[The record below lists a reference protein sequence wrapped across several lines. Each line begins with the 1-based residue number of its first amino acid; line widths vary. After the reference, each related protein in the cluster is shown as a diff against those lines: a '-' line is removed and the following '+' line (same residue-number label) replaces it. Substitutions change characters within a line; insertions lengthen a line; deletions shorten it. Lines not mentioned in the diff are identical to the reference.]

1 MKILVKL
8 YNTNKYDLNS
18 VVIKKVELEEVEKV
32 SVETIEDNKIID
44 LGFDEVDPYK
54 EYCVIIFKN
63 KEKSYYRN
71 SMVDLFYI

>member
-8 YNTNKYDLNS
+8 YNTSKYDLNS
-18 VVIKKVELEEVEKV
+18 VVIKKVELEVEKV
-32 SVETIEDNKIID
+32 NVETIEDDKIIA
-44 LGFDEVDPYK
+44 LGFDEVDPCK
-54 EYCVIIFKN
+54 EYCVITFKN

>member
-18 VVIKKVELEEVEKV
+18 VVIKKVELEVEKV
-32 SVETIEDNKIID
+32 SVETIEDDKIIA
-44 LGFDEVDPYK
+44 LGFDEVDPHK
-54 EYCVIIFKN
+54 EYCVITFKN

>member
-18 VVIKKVELEEVEKV
+18 VVIKKVELEVEKV
-32 SVETIEDNKIID
+32 NIETIEDDKIIA

-54 EYCVIIFKN
+54 EYCVITFKN

>member
-18 VVIKKVELEEVEKV
+18 VVIKKVELEVEKV

-54 EYCVIIFKN
+54 EYCVITFKN

>member
-8 YNTNKYDLNS
+8 YNANKYDLNS
-18 VVIKKVELEEVEKV
+18 VVIKKVELEVEKV
-32 SVETIEDNKIID
+32 NIETIEDDKIIA

-54 EYCVIIFKN
+54 EYCVITFKN

>member
-8 YNTNKYDLNS
+8 YNTSKYDLS
-18 VVIKKVELEEVEKV
+18 SIVIKKVELEVEKV
-32 SVETIEDNKIID
+32 SVETIEDDKIIA

-54 EYCVIIFKN
+54 EYCVITFKN

>member
-1 MKILVKL
+1 MKILLKL

-18 VVIKKVELEEVEKV
+18 VVIKKVELEVEKV

-54 EYCVIIFKN
+54 EYCVITFKN

>member
-8 YNTNKYDLNS
+8 YNTSKYDLNS
-18 VVIKKVELEEVEKV
+18 VVIKKVELEVEKV
-32 SVETIEDNKIID
+32 SVETIEDDKIIA

-54 EYCVIIFKN
+54 EYCVITFKN

>member
-8 YNTNKYDLNS
+8 YNTSKYDLSS
-18 VVIKKVELEEVEKV
+18 VVIKKVELEVEKV
-32 SVETIEDNKIID
+32 SVETIEDDKIIA

-54 EYCVIIFKN
+54 EYCVITFKN

>member
-1 MKILVKL
+1 MRILLKL

-18 VVIKKVELEEVEKV
+18 VVIKKVELEVEKV

-54 EYCVIIFKN
+54 EYCVITFKN